1 LNVCDELVD
10 YNMMDWSVICNLIW
24 VYLLWV
30 FKNLGWFENLSLLRL
45 VIGNLESQSTGF
57 SKPVG
62 LLDFGPPVGV
72 LYFGR
77 PVGIFRSIGFSW
89 IVLIDQLD
97 WTNKPADLTM
107 RLDNSFRLSQFS
119 FCLGSIRQTDSSL

>member
-1 LNVCDELVD
+1 
-10 YNMMDWSVICNLIW
+10 
-24 VYLLWV
+24 
-30 FKNLGWFENLSLLRL
+30 

-62 LLDFGPPVGV
+62 LLDFGPLVGV

-97 WTNKPADLTM
+97 
-107 RLDNSFRLSQFS
+107 
-119 FCLGSIRQTDSSL
+119 

>member
-1 LNVCDELVD
+1 
-10 YNMMDWSVICNLIW
+10 VI
-24 VYLLWV
+24 
-30 FKNLGWFENLSLLRL
+30 R
-45 VIGNLESQSTGF
+45 NLESQSTGF
-57 SKPVG
+57 SKPDG

-97 WTNKPADLTM
+97 
-107 RLDNSFRLSQFS
+107 
-119 FCLGSIRQTDSSL
+119 